1 MTEQRGS
8 SRGQGPL
15 LALPHCHSRA
25 CFATA
30 RQWRGCGNCALPVS
44 ATGSGK
50 AQFSSTIARRSKNLA
65 KQGFSKTAFC
75 VRPKCSAG
83 KRSQKSPQRDF
94 FDKLKGASFEAP
106 LCVSGTASGL
116 AVFVLFVEDLQA
128 VDEDIR
134 LQVEFVPAV
143 GDDQGADAAG
153 EHGDSRPA
161 PAVTI
166 MTEDAKT
173 E

>member
-1 MTEQRGS
+1 MARLRKLHFACICHRQRQS
-8 SRGQGPL
+8 AVLEYNSPPL
-15 LALPHCHSRA
+15 EKPCKTRLFENSILC
-25 CFATA
+25 TA
-30 RQWRGCGNCALPVS
+30 KMLGGE
-44 ATGSGK
+44 
-50 AQFSSTIARRSKNLA
+50 AQSK
-65 KQGFSKTAFC
+65 
-75 VRPKCSAG
+75 
-83 KRSQKSPQRDF
+83 KSPKDF

-134 LQVEFVPAV
+134 LQVELVPAV

-161 PAVTI
+161 PAATI

-173 E
+173 EKYTAGAPAVHT